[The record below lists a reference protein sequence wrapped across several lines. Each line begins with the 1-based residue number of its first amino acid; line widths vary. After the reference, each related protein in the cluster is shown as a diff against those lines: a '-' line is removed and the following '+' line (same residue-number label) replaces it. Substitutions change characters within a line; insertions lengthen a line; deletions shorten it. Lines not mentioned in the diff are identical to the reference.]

1 MIEGSWAYIWPA
13 YAVGVSAFSVLT
25 IAIVLRLRHWAA
37 EARKLEK
44 KP

>member
-1 MIEGSWAYIWPA
+1 
-13 YAVGVSAFSVLT
+13 VGVGAFSVLT
-25 IAIVLRLRHWAA
+25 IAIVLRLRRWAA

>member
-1 MIEGSWAYIWPA
+1 MIEGGWAYIWPA
-13 YAVGVSAFSVLT
+13 YAVGAFAFGALT
-25 IAIVLRLRHWAA
+25 IAVVLRLRHWAS